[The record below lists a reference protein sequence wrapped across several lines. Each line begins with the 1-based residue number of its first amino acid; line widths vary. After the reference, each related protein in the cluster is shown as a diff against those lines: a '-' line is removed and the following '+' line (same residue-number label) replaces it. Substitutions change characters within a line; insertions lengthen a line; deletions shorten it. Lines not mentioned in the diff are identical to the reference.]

1 MPKHF
6 VEINDLTLDEIK
18 EVLKLSSDP
27 NLEKTLSGKSVTL
40 LFEKASARTRQSMEN
55 AVIQLGGHPIYV
67 RPEETGIDER
77 ESAEDV
83 ARTLGLFNAAIAARV
98 FAHSKLERMASVSKV
113 PIINLLSDET
123 HPIQTLADLLTIQQR
138 FGNIKDVT
146 VAYIGDPN
154 NVSRSLAI
162 GLALFGNKLK
172 VSHPELYDFLP
183 RDTAK
188 FEEAGIEID
197 VIDDPKEAAKGSD
210 VIYTDSWYSM
220 GQEDEKAQRTSDFA
234 DFQINADLMRQAN
247 GSAVFMHCLP
257 AHRGLEVTDEVLD
270 GPQSIVWQQAENR
283 MHTARGLLSFLSR

>member
-6 VEINDLTLDEIK
+6 VEITDLTLEDIQ
-18 EVLKLSSDP
+18 EVLRLSEDP

-67 RPEETGIDER
+67 RPDETGIDER

-98 FAHSKLERMASVSKV
+98 FAHSKLERMASVSNV
-113 PIINLLSDET
+113 PVINLLSDET

-138 FGNIKDVT
+138 FGSIKDVK

-154 NVSRSLAI
+154 NVSRSLAL
-162 GLALFGNKLK
+162 GLALYGNQLRL
-172 VSHPELYDFLP
+172 SHPPLYDFLP
-183 RDTAK
+183 RDLTV
-188 FEEAGIEID
+188 FEDAGVSID
-197 VIDDPKEAAKGSD
+197 VYEDPADAVNGAD

-220 GQEDEKAQRTSDFA
+220 GQEDQKAQRTEDFS
-234 DFQINADLMRQAN
+234 DFQINEKLMKKAN
-247 GSAVFMHCLP
+247 GAAVFMHCLP

-270 GPQSIVWQQAENR
+270 GPQSIVWHQAENR